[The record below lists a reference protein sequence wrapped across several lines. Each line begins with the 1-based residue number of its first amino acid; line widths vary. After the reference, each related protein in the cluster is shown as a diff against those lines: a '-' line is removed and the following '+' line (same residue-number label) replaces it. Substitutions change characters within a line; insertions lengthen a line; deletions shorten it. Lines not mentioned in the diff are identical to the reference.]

1 MLKRLLP
8 PLRTS
13 RLARRP
19 GGGGEEGQ
27 ATLEFILII
36 PFLLAFFL
44 LMVDLGL
51 MTYHYVSMSNSV
63 REAARYGAVNCT
75 NGTCTP
81 LLIAQRAV
89 DRSGGIMS
97 DTGDVEV
104 HWEDATGDGMAT
116 GRGDAVVVK
125 ATYTYNFLF
134 FPASIDVYSCSDMR
148 LEQQDRGS
156 GLPTG
161 TGGC

>member
-1 MLKRLLP
+1 MKRLLP
-8 PLRTS
+8 AS
-13 RLARRP
+13 RYSQSARRHR
-19 GGGGEEGQ
+19 GGDEEGQ
-27 ATLEFILII
+27 AALEFILII

-44 LMVDLGL
+44 LMVDLGI
-51 MTYHYVSMSNSV
+51 MTYHYVSISNSV
-63 REAARYGAVNCT
+63 REAARYGAVNCAT
-75 NGTCTP
+75 GTCTAQD
-81 LLIAQRAV
+81 IAQRAV

-97 DTGDVEV
+97 DTADVAV
-104 HWEDATGDGMAT
+104 HYEDTTGDGLAT

-148 LEQQDRGS
+148 LEQMDRGT